1 VSYLLDTHILL
12 ALAELGDARM
22 PPAMLSVI
30 RQSNVNLHVSV
41 ASLWEISVNARAG
54 KLNLGIALSKLP
66 ELCSAAS
73 ATILPVTAQHA
84 LADLAVLPSTRD
96 PFDLML
102 LAVAQVEGLR
112 LLTLDR
118 ALVDHPS
125 SWRPA

>member
-1 VSYLLDTHILL
+1 VKFLLDTHILL
-12 ALAELGDARM
+12 GV
-22 PPAMLSVI
+22 LS
-30 RQSNVNLHVSV
+30 QSDHDLPTWVYDCLTRPSAISVVSV
-41 ASLWEISVNARAG
+41 ASLWEITIKARTG
-54 KLNLGIALSKLP
+54 KLRLTLDRFTLDQSISAFGI
-66 ELCSAAS
+66 E
-73 ATILPVTAQHA
+73 ILPITAQHA